1 MEKLDS
7 YRLSAVNLTAPAIAV
22 MGAVMLL
29 LGYTSS
35 AVRLAAGNPVWS

>member
-1 MEKLDS
+1 MEKLDA
-7 YRLSAVNLTAPAIAV
+7 YHLTAPAIAV

-29 LGYTSS
+29 LGYT

>member
-29 LGYTSS
+29 LGYT